1 MNASDYGLNL
11 WSDKVILIDCV
22 FHHNGGQN
30 LSVCKGS
37 SYIRNL
43 CSHHS
48 NQNYGEGGIYL
59 SGGDHH
65 FYGSETSISSSALGI
80 YANFGAHIFLHSL
93 HELSIFSDIQG
104 ENIKLGRK
112 RERKCK
118 LHHVE

>member
-22 FHHNGGQN
+22 FHHNGQSN

-37 SYIRNL
+37 SYIQNL
-43 CSHHS
+43 RSHHS
-48 NQNYGEGGIYL
+48 YLYGIYFAE
-59 SGGDHH
+59 GDHH

-93 HELSIFSDIQG
+93 HESSNFSDIQG
-104 ENIKLGRK
+104 DNIKLGQK
-112 RERKCK
+112 RTRKCK